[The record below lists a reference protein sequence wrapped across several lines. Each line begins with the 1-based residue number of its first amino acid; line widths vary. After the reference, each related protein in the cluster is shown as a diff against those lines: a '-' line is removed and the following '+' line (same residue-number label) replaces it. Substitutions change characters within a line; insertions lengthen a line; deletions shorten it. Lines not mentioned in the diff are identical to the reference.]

1 MLTLHVVVS
10 FLALLIGALL
20 LIDLLGSVRSQPT
33 LAGALLVSTAVIS
46 LTGFDLP
53 SPPGTP
59 TPDPARILG
68 VIELV
73 VIAVAAVALY
83 LKHLASPWR
92 GIYIVSIVLTV
103 YLNVFVTVVQAFLK
117 VSVLH
122 ALAPNEK
129 EPPFVIAQVLTL
141 ALFVLIGVA
150 ALRRSRR
157 PNAAT

>member
-83 LKHLASPWR
+83 LKHLASP
-92 GIYIVSIVLTV
+92 
-103 YLNVFVTVVQAFLK
+103 
-117 VSVLH
+117 
-122 ALAPNEK
+122 
-129 EPPFVIAQVLTL
+129 
-141 ALFVLIGVA
+141 
-150 ALRRSRR
+150 
-157 PNAAT
+157 